1 MIGHL
6 AAAAAAT
13 VTSFGVLVVGGLTG
27 FPAPSTPSAAAAA
40 EVPVNYLGLYQRA
53 AATCLGLDW
62 TVLAAVGAVESDHG
76 RSELPGVQSGANSA
90 GAQGPMQF
98 LPATFAAYSHPVPA
112 DPAPTEPG
120 GSAPPSPYD
129 PVDAIYAAAR
139 YLCASGVADDVTAA
153 LITYNCGNPSQG
165 CQLAAAPYAADVLAT
180 AAGYRALD
188 GQAGAAGEL
197 ATQAALSMLGTPYVW
212 GGEDPTGFD
221 CSGLAQWAYAH
232 AGIALPRTAQLQ
244 YNAGPH
250 RPAGAVLQTGDL
262 VFFGTSDTAISHMGI
277 YVGNGLIVDAPH
289 TGAVVR
295 LDPIARFN
303 LPYIGATAPGN
314 AA

>member
-1 MIGHL
+1 VIGHL
-6 AAAAAAT
+6 AAATAAT
-13 VTSFGVLVVGGLTG
+13 VTSFGVLVVGGLSG
-27 FPAPSTPSAAAAA
+27 FPAPSTPSKAAAAK
-40 EVPVNYLGLYQRA
+40 VPVKYLGLYQRA
-53 AATCLGLDW
+53 AATCEGLDW
-62 TVLAAVGAVESDHG
+62 TILAAVGAVESDHG
-76 RSELPGVQSGANSA
+76 QSELPGVQSGTNSA

-98 LPATFAAYSHPVPA
+98 LPGTFAAYSRPVPA
-112 DPAPTEPG
+112 NPAPTEPG
-120 GSAPPSPYD
+120 GSTPPSPYD

-153 LITYNCGNPSQG
+153 LVTYNCGNPGQR
-165 CQLAAAPYAADVLAT
+165 CQLAAAPYSAEVLAT
-180 AAGYRALD
+180 AASYRALD
-188 GQAGAAGEL
+188 DQAGATGEL

-232 AGIALPRTAQLQ
+232 AGVALPRTAQLQ
-244 YNAGPH
+244 YNAGPL
-250 RPAGAVLQTGDL
+250 RPPGAALQTGDL
-262 VFFGTSDTAISHMGI
+262 VFFGTAVTAISHLGI
-277 YVGNGLIVDAPH
+277 YVGNGIIVDAPH

-295 LDPIARFN
+295 LAPIASFS